1 MERKGFVVFYLNIN
15 NPDTIKVDDFIDLVR
30 RQNSPIIAK
39 LASEGYDSMF
49 VPCFNEACRVERID
63 IIGKEVA

>member
-15 NPDTIKVDDFIDLVR
+15 NPDTIKMDDYIDLVR
-30 RQNSPIIAK
+30 RQNSSIIAK
-39 LASEGYDSMF
+39 LEKDGYDSMF

-63 IIGKEVA
+63 IIPKEIA